1 MNVLEVTGL
10 KKKLGKREIIKG
22 INLSIKEG
30 EIFGFLGPNGA
41 VVEEKYCTTLKI
53 K

>member
-22 INLSIKEG
+22 INLSRY
-30 EIFGFLGPNGA
+30 
-41 VVEEKYCTTLKI
+41 VEVKPQFK
-53 K
+53 